1 MKVGDLVR
9 YVDSGGEKLGL
20 GVVVK
25 IKTQF
30 TFDTQIPL
38 FYVRWPGPET
48 VHTVNGLIAHRTHE
62 LEVVN
67 ESR

>member
-9 YVDSGGEKLGL
+9 YIDLGGEELGL

-25 IKTQF
+25 IKTQA
-30 TFDTQIPL
+30 TVEAQIPL
-38 FYVRWPGPET
+38 FYLRWSAPET
-48 VHTVNGLIAHRTHE
+48 AHTVNGLIAHRNRE
-62 LEVVN
+62 LEIIN